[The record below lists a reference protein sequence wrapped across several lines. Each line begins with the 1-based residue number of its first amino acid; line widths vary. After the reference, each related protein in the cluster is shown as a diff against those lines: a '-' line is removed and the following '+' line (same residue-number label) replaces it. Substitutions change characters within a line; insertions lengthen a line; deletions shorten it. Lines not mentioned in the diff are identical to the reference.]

1 MLSAKLNTPPQ
12 DVTSLAL
19 SATSVCLFH
28 GGMISEQTATIKLK
42 GAWNL
47 DSTRSS
53 TNFHFP
59 LMPPALFARFHKVH
73 NKVITSMKTY
83 FSFYMLLYQ
92 ASDITTFT
100 YSYDFTKYW
109 YLNHVHIFYNFIFGR
124 TDLISWQLTNKGKKI
139 WNKYQIRLHRWF
151 GPIVLYK

>member
-12 DVTSLAL
+12 DVTFLAL

-59 LMPPALFARFHKVH
+59 LMPPALFASFHKVH

-83 FSFYMLLYQ
+83 FNFYMLLYCLKSC
-92 ASDITTFT
+92 A
-100 YSYDFTKYW
+100 
-109 YLNHVHIFYNFIFGR
+109 YLLRFHFW
-124 TDLISWQLTNKGKKI
+124 TDWPQFNRFLVKQWQKI
-139 WNKYQIRLHRWF
+139 WSIRFDFINGLVTF
-151 GPIVLYK
+151 CYIYK